1 MCEISEALRTLE
13 KQFKEDVSQN
23 KTRQKET
30 FGAILSEVQTKF
42 EAMQTESQS
51 HFDQMR
57 DEYFRKVHSV
67 HDQIVAHQ
75 KQSEAQ
81 IQADQAQWDQKLK
94 TIQAEMEAVTQQ
106 IAEAKQKWADEQK
119 QIQARTLDQ
128 SEIVSLNVGGQK
140 GIQVSRALLTQEPET
155 GGHVLGA
162 APAEGNRRRGV
173 PGPRPQDFRRTALLS
188 EEWPPD
194 PGIRQQVHGR
204 PVPSRI
210 GVLGTRSV
218 IIGIKD

>member
-1 MCEISEALRTLE
+1 MCEISEALQALE

-57 DEYFRKVHSV
+57 DEYFRKVQSV

-75 KQSEAQ
+75 KQSETQ

-94 TIQAEMEAVTQQ
+94 TTQAEMEAVTQQ

-155 GGHVLGA
+155 VLEAMFSGRHPLKEIDGEVFLDRDPKIFGELLPYLRNGRQT
-162 APAEGNRRRGV
+162 PAFDSKSMAD
-173 PGPRPQDFRRTALLS
+173 QF
-188 EEWPPD
+188 
-194 PGIRQQVHGR
+194 QVELKYWG
-204 PVPSRI
+204 
-210 GVLGTRSV
+210 L
-218 IIGIKD
+218 DQ